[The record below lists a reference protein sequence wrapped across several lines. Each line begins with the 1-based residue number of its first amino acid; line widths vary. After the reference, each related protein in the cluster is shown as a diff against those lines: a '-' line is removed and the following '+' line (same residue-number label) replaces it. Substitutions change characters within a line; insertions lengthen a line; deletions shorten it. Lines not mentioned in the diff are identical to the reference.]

1 MGHPNLDVDL
11 VVEGDAIR
19 LAQELARR
27 LGGHVRSHK
36 RFGTAK
42 WILPD
47 PLRAP
52 TDGALPESLDFATA
66 RTEFYEHPTALPT
79 VERSSIKQDLH
90 RRDFT
95 INTLAIRLTPDRW
108 GELLD
113 FYGGRKDLDDGL
125 IRVLHSLSFVE
136 DPTRI
141 LRAARFAQRF
151 GFQIEPRTE
160 ELIGNALDLL
170 ERVSAERVRHE
181 LELLLAE
188 AEPERAFCRLA
199 ELGVLAVLNPDL
211 HCNDWFMTKA
221 VELRDQM
228 RQMQN
233 PASHAPPPM
242 MLAPDAAPRL
252 YLALLTYNMPSESFQ
267 TFIGKYHLRKSYRDL
282 LGETARLRKQLPH
295 LDRNGLKP
303 SEVVAI
309 LDETSDEARLLIRV
323 ATDSWLVRQRLD
335 QYQRRLRQ
343 IRSILTGDDLRQMGL
358 PPGRFY
364 SQILTRL
371 RAAHLDGEIASREDE
386 KRLVR
391 DILAGQKRSND

>member
-1 MGHPNLDVDL
+1 MLAGELGFPLYAVGGFVRDLLLGHPNLDVDL

-27 LGGHVRSHK
+27 LGGHVRSHR

-52 TDGALPESLDFATA
+52 TNGALPEALDFATA

-113 FYGGRKDLDDGL
+113 FYGGRKDLDDRL
-125 IRVLHSLSFVE
+125 IRVLHSLSLVE

-141 LRAARFAQRF
+141 LRAARFEQRF
-151 GFQIEPRTE
+151 GFQIEPRTA

-170 ERVSAERVRHE
+170 DRVSAERVRHE

-188 AEPERAFCRLA
+188 TEPERAFCRLA
-199 ELGVLAVLNPDL
+199 ELNVLTVLNPDL
-211 HCNDWFMTKA
+211 HCGDWFQAKA

-228 RQMQN
+228 RQTQN
-233 PASHAPPPM
+233 PASQAPPPTSH
-242 MLAPDAAPRL
+242 
-252 YLALLTYNMPSESFQ
+252 LL
-267 TFIGKYHLRKSYRDL
+267 
-282 LGETARLRKQLPH
+282 
-295 LDRNGLKP
+295 
-303 SEVVAI
+303 
-309 LDETSDEARLLIRV
+309 
-323 ATDSWLVRQRLD
+323 
-335 QYQRRLRQ
+335 
-343 IRSILTGDDLRQMGL
+343 
-358 PPGRFY
+358 
-364 SQILTRL
+364 
-371 RAAHLDGEIASREDE
+371 
-386 KRLVR
+386 
-391 DILAGQKRSND
+391 